1 MTKEEYIM
9 KYTSNRNL
17 NHMWAEMY
25 ALFYEL
31 NKREMES
38 SGIKLTPYGKEVCG
52 RRTSEDLDEIQNDK
66 VERLWQALRGY
77 EGMLTGRVRFWIRVR
92 KDLKPRRE

>member
-1 MTKEEYIM
+1 M

-17 NHMWAEMY
+17 NHMWVEMY
-25 ALFYEL
+25 EHFYEL

-52 RRTSEDLDEIQNDK
+52 KRTSEDLDEIQNNK
-66 VERLWQALRGY
+66 VERLWQALRGNKGILQS
-77 EGMLTGRVRFWIRVR
+77 EDGFG
-92 KDLKPRRE
+92 

>member
-1 MTKEEYIM
+1 M

-17 NHMWAEMY
+17 NHVWAEMY
-25 ALFYEL
+25 EYFYEL

-52 RRTSEDLDEIQNDK
+52 KRTSEDLDEIQDDK
-66 VERLWQALRGY
+66 AERLWQALKGY
-77 EGMLTGRVRFWIRVR
+77 KGMLTGRRRFWIRT
-92 KDLKPRRE
+92 RRE

>member
-1 MTKEEYIM
+1 M

-17 NHMWAEMY
+17 NYMWTEMY
-25 ALFYEL
+25 EYFYQL

-52 RRTSEDLDEIQNDK
+52 KRTSEDLDEIQDDK
-66 VERLWQALRGY
+66 LERLWQALRGNK
-77 EGMLTGRVRFWIRVR
+77 GILAIRRRFWIIT
-92 KDLKPRRE
+92 RRE